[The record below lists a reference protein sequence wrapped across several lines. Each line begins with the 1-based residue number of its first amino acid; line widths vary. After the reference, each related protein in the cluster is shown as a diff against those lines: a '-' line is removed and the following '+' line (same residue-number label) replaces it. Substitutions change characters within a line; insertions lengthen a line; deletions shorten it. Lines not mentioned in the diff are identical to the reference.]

1 MRKLKLLLATML
13 VSFCCAQ
20 GVWADDV
27 NYFDVIAKHALSDAE
42 MTLSGNGWRVDNTK
56 IYQSISVDNTISL
69 SGETNLSTPSIIC
82 YHIWGGGST
91 TVSID
96 LIVDGNLVKQYS
108 GNQVWKETSND
119 FYYFLNEGH
128 HIVKWEF
135 HTNSSTTISF
145 EGIGLISAPEISVNL
160 LEAGS
165 LGTEVLYNVDNV
177 KDVRN
182 LKIKGKMNNDDYNTL
197 KLMDNLCVLNLE
209 EAEIDNIPFGVF
221 AYKTGY
227 YSTSY
232 SNRFEYLSS
241 IKLPSNLKSIDNY
254 AFLNSIAEDIDIP
267 SSVSDIGKGAFE
279 SSRIRSAALP
289 NVVDLK
295 EGTFDGCYLLEDI
308 SLSDNIESIGEFAFS
323 GCMSIKSQTIH
334 FPSTLTNVGKD
345 AFSDCSNLNF
355 RFPRRQIEFGREAF
369 RGTAIDS
376 LIVYDS
382 WDSGNDE
389 SPFYDLSELVYVEL
403 PVNVSYLSF
412 WTFLRDC
419 DKLNTIKLSSPTV
432 VGFSSNFKNISNI
445 TLKVPSYLVN
455 SYKLADMWYNAKSI
469 EGFSTSEVQNWTISR
484 PLTLNARDRF
494 EGNPDIYLKE
504 AAALK
509 INGDTPMS
517 INDFHFCCA
526 WYSSNFND
534 GWNTQVLSNSDNIT
548 INGELSMH
556 HHCSPE
562 KWMFICLPFDAKVS
576 DAYNDGDAKYVIRY
590 YDGEKRGT
598 DGVGSN
604 WKDYSEND
612 IISAGTGF
620 IVKVSA
626 WSSVHFTAID
636 NEAKQYVV
644 SNKEFVKSLQENPSS
659 TAANRGWN
667 LVGNP
672 WHCYYNIHALNF
684 TAPITVYNDG
694 RYEAYSII
702 DDDYAIRPNQA
713 FFVQCPDEVNS
724 IGFPTNGRQ
733 LTDVIESQNG
743 VKHRMPAVADR
754 YLIDIEL
761 AGNTT
766 SDKTRLVVN
775 PTASLDYE
783 TNCDA
788 SKFFAMD
795 NNMPQLYSIDA
806 EGNEYAIN
814 ERPLDNGIAMLGI
827 MIPQDGTYTFKASR
841 NELGTVMLIDHE
853 TGITTDLSQSSY
865 VFEANA
871 GTTTDRFSI
880 SFNNSIATGIEH
892 IKDNSAVEAVY
903 NLAGQ
908 RVTKPV
914 QGIYIQ
920 NGKKVFVK

>member
-20 GVWADDV
+20 GAWADDV

-82 YHIWGGGST
+82 YHIWGGGNK
-91 TVSID
+91 VSID

-108 GNQVWKETSND
+108 GNQFLEESSND
-119 FYYFLNEGH
+119 FFYFLNEGH

-135 HTNSSTTISF
+135 HTNSSSTIYF

-221 AYKTGY
+221 AYNGSY
-227 YSTSY
+227 YSTTY
-232 SNRFEYLSS
+232 NNRFEYLSS

-254 AFLNSIAEDIDIP
+254 AFYNSIAEDIDIP
-267 SSVSDIGKGAFE
+267 SSVSDIGKFAFN

-382 WDSGNDE
+382 WDSGNDW

-412 WTFLRDC
+412 GSFLRDC

-432 VGFSSNFKNISNI
+432 VGFSSNFNNISNI

-469 EGFSTSEVQNWTISR
+469 EGFNTSEIQDWVLSQ
-484 PLTLNARDRF
+484 PLVLNGRDRF
-494 EGNPDIYLKE
+494 EGNPNMTIQGNS
-504 AAALK
+504 ASLK
-509 INGDTPMS
+509 INGT
-517 INDFHFCCA
+517 A
-526 WYSSNFND
+526 AQQFNNLQVD
-534 GWNTQVLSNSDNIT
+534 WNSQILSNCDNVT
-548 INGELSMH
+548 INGTYQHVYGVDANE
-556 HHCSPE
+556 
-562 KWMFICLPFDAKVS
+562 WYFISLPFNFRV
-576 DAYNDGDAKYVIRY
+576 GDISSANGSKFVVRY
-590 YDGEKRGT
+590 YDGANRAANGT
-598 DGVGSN
+598 GNN
-604 WKDYSEND
+604 WKNYTSED
-612 IISAGTGF
+612 VVPAGQGF
-620 IVKVSA
+620 IFQGSQKDEFYFYPS
-626 WSSVHFTAID
+626 D
-636 NEAKQYVV
+636 NDSKQNVF
-644 SNKEFVKSLQENPSS
+644 STKEFVKSLDANNSAT
-659 TAANRGWN
+659 TANKGWN

-672 WHCYYNIHALNF
+672 WQCYFNNHALNF

-743 VKHRMPAVADR
+743 VKHRMPALTDR

-761 AGNTT
+761 AGNAT

-775 PTASLDYE
+775 PTASLEYE
-783 TNCDA
+783 ISCDA